1 VSADR
6 QLVVPIGGGT
16 WALALDAAREVVAV
30 GDPVPLPA
38 APAGLLGLVN
48 LRGEVLPLFDGGL
61 AVGGRATG
69 VTGTAVV
76 VLLAAGAAALAVDGA
91 CRLAAP
97 DPSLPVLDVEA
108 AVATAAAG

>member
-1 VSADR
+1 MTADR

-16 WALALDAAREVVAV
+16 WALPLDAAREVVAV

-61 AVGGRATG
+61 AVGGPATG
-69 VTGTAVV
+69 VTGMAVV
-76 VLLAAGAAALAVDGA
+76 VLLAAGAAALAVDGV
-91 CRLAAP
+91 CRLTAP

-108 AVATAAAG
+108 AISTAARR